1 MFGKNTHKIISK
13 NVFSV
18 FEGMNTEEIITHLE
32 YFGLDRIDSKI
43 YTGLLQLG
51 SVSVGTMAAKLEIDR
66 GKAYRSLNKL
76 KNLGIITTTFTNPTI
91 CTAVEPKK
99 ALTEIIET
107 KDDEIIT
114 MKNLAKKITLD
125 LSKVTRNSKS
135 PNVSS
140 LSIVQGRT
148 NIYSRIGKM
157 IQESK
162 NIVYIVSTVEDLS
175 MMYHTSIPEKIQYA
189 KKHGVEIRI
198 LTNEIL
204 TTELE
209 FITRLNASD
218 VKIGKLPS
226 KSRMIVEENGQLI
239 MSGAI
244 SDLMNLRDDNDSI
257 LYTNSPEMVNNM
269 FSLATLLWKKSK
281 KLEATI
287 TTKL

>member
-1 MFGKNTHKIISK
+1 
-13 NVFSV
+13 
-18 FEGMNTEEIITHLE
+18 MNIEEIITHLE

-76 KNLGIITTTFTNPTI
+76 KNLGIINTTFTNPTI

-99 ALTEIIET
+99 ALTEIIEG

-114 MKNLAKKITLD
+114 MKNLAKKITND
-125 LSKVTRNSKS
+125 LSKVSRNSKS
-135 PNVSS
+135 PGVSS

-148 NIYSRIGKM
+148 NIYSKIGRL

-162 NIVYIVSTVEDLS
+162 NTVYIVSTIEDLS
-175 MMYHTSIPEKIQYA
+175 MMYHTSIPEKIHYA
-189 KKHGVEIRI
+189 KKNGIEIRI
-198 LTNEIL
+198 LTNNISSHEI
-204 TTELE
+204 E
-209 FITRLNASD
+209 FIDRLNATE

-226 KSRMIVEENGQLI
+226 KSRLIVEEKGQLI

-244 SDLMNLRDDNDSI
+244 SDLMNLKDENDSI

-269 FSLATLLWKKSK
+269 FSLSALLWKKSK
-281 KLEATI
+281 KLEMLPSA
-287 TTKL
+287 KQ

>member
-1 MFGKNTHKIISK
+1 
-13 NVFSV
+13 
-18 FEGMNTEEIITHLE
+18 MNTEEINSHLE

-99 ALTEIIET
+99 ALTEIIDRR
-107 KDDEIIT
+107 DDEIVT
-114 MKNLAKKITLD
+114 MKNLAKKISNNLTKITRD
-125 LSKVTRNSKS
+125 SKA
-135 PNVSS
+135 PEVSS

-148 NIYSRIGKM
+148 NIYSKIGKM

-162 NIVYIVSTVEDLS
+162 NIIYMVSTMEDLS

-189 KKHGVEIRI
+189 KKHGNTIRI
-198 LTNEIL
+198 LTNDISAFE
-204 TTELE
+204 TE
-209 FITRLNASD
+209 FIKRLNATE

-226 KSRMIVEENGQLI
+226 KSRLIVEENGQLI

-244 SDLMNLRDDNDSI
+244 SDLMNLKDENDSI

-269 FSLATLLWKKSK
+269 FSLCSLLWKKSK
-281 KLEATI
+281 NLESLISART
-287 TTKL
+287 

>member
-1 MFGKNTHKIISK
+1 
-13 NVFSV
+13 
-18 FEGMNTEEIITHLE
+18 MNTEEIISHLE

-76 KNLGIITTTFTNPTI
+76 KNIGIITTTFTNPTI

-99 ALTEIIET
+99 ALSEIIAL

-114 MKNLAKKITLD
+114 MKNLAKKITTD
-125 LSKVTRNSKS
+125 LSKVTRDSKT
-135 PNVSS
+135 PDVSS

-148 NIYSRIGKM
+148 NIYSKIGKM
-157 IQESK
+157 MQESK
-162 NIVYIVSTVEDLS
+162 NTVYLVSTIEDLS

-189 KKHGVEIRI
+189 KKHGSTIRI
-198 LTNEIL
+198 LTGDVTSSEI
-204 TTELE
+204 E
-209 FITRLNASD
+209 FIERLNASE

-226 KSRMIVEENGQLI
+226 KSRLIVEEKGQLI

-269 FSLATLLWKKSK
+269 FSLCTLLWKKSK
-281 KLEATI
+281 TLETI
-287 TTKL
+287 ISA